1 MADEDADESQKTE
14 DPSERKLGKA
24 RGEGNV
30 PMSQEVRN
38 VLMLFGIMIILAGMA
53 TFVSSR
59 LLPILTPYVE
69 NVHAIAVD
77 EESIRALFLD
87 LGLRVGVLMAF
98 PFALLIIVGILGS
111 VSQVGWMFTWS
122 RLKPNLTFLNPLAGL
137 KRMFSVMSLIEL
149 LKSTIKVAL
158 IGLLLWFILVPKRGI
173 LNQVP
178 DLEPLQIIEL
188 IRGYVLNLVI
198 YLLIIYVFM
207 ASADWWYQRWNYKK
221 KLRMT
226 KQEVKEEHK
235 DTEGDPKVKA
245 KQASLRMQRARVRM
259 LMAVPKSTVVITNPT
274 HYAVALHYEME
285 EMQAPVVVAKGIDFL
300 ALRIRELAET
310 NEVPIVEN
318 PPLARALYAA
328 VEVDQ
333 AISPELYKPVAE
345 VIGYVMRLKK
355 KL

>member
-14 DPSERKLGKA
+14 DPSGRKLGKA
-24 RGEGNV
+24 RDEGNV

-38 VLMLFGIMIILAGMA
+38 VLMLFGIMIVLAALG
-53 TFVSSR
+53 TFVSKR
-59 LLPILTPYVE
+59 LLPILTPYLE
-69 NVHAIAVD
+69 NAHAIAVD
-77 EESIRALFLD
+77 EESIRAMFVD
-87 LGLRVGVLMAF
+87 LGVRVGLVLAA
-98 PFALLIIVGILGS
+98 PFVVLIIVGVLGT
-111 VSQVGWMFTWS
+111 VSQVGWVFSWS
-122 RLKPNLTFLNPLAGL
+122 KLQPNLSFLNPLAGL
-137 KRMFSVMSLIEL
+137 KRMFSVMSLLEL

-158 IGLLLWFILVPKRGI
+158 IGLLLWNILVPKRGV
-173 LNQVP
+173 LNLVP
-178 DLEPLQIIEL
+178 DLEPLQIMEI
-188 IRGYVLNLVI
+188 IRENVLLLVI
-198 YLLIIYVFM
+198 YLLVIYTFL
-207 ASADWWYQRWNYKK
+207 ASADWWYQRWTYRK

-235 DTEGDPKVKA
+235 DTEGDPKVKSR
-245 KQASLRMQRARVRM
+245 QASLRMQRARTRM
-259 LMAVPKSTVVITNPT
+259 LMAVPKATVVVTNPT
-274 HYAVALHYEME
+274 HYAVALSYEME

-318 PPLARALYAA
+318 PPLARALYAS

-333 AISPELYKPVAE
+333 AISPEHYKPVAE